1 MSSDDESGK
10 KLASISEVI
19 RQYDLRPRKHLGQ
32 HYLLD
37 PNITARIA
45 TAAGNLDTVDVLE
58 IGPGPGAL
66 TRALLHAG
74 AKHVTCIE
82 YDSRFLPALRQLEI
96 TYPGRLSVICSDALS
111 FNWNT
116 IIDRP
121 AQIVA
126 NLPYNIA
133 TPLLFKWR
141 GLGTQLR
148 GMTLMFQKEVAM
160 RLIAKPRTSSYGRLS
175 VMSQWRCM
183 VEHAF
188 DIPSGAFK
196 PKPRITSSVVSLK
209 PRRVPL
215 APADSHTLEL
225 VVKIAFNQRR
235 KMLRTSLKA
244 LYVDPMPLLNIAGVN
259 PTDRPDALS
268 IEEFCAI
275 ARAYGE
281 RTI

>member
-1 MSSDDESGK
+1 
-10 KLASISEVI
+10 
-19 RQYDLRPRKHLGQ
+19 LGQ

-37 PNITARIA
+37 PNIAARIA

-58 IGPGPGAL
+58 IGPGPGGL
-66 TRALLHAG
+66 TRALLDAG
-74 AKHVTCIE
+74 AKRITCIE
-82 YDSRFLPALRQLEI
+82 YDRRFLPALRQLEI

-111 FNWNT
+111 FNWHS

-121 AQIVA
+121 THIVA

-133 TPLLFKWR
+133 TPLLFKW
-141 GLGTQLR
+141 LKLSTQLR

-160 RLIAKPRTSSYGRLS
+160 RLIAKPGTSSYGRLS
-175 VMSQWRCM
+175 VMSQWQCM
-183 VEHAF
+183 VNHDF

-215 APADSHTLEL
+215 APADSDTLEL

-244 LYVDPMPLLNIAGVN
+244 LYSDPMPLLHIAGVN

-281 RTI
+281 RII